1 MTELTGY
8 PTTPVAEHTEPP
20 QSPATPAPASPAA
33 ACWTPGQVAA
43 WLEEEDLQRY
53 AKSFSDAQVTGR
65 ALLGV
70 TYEDLRTLGVL
81 NLKHRAKILN
91 LVAALNKDTRS
102 ADKWPRSAN
111 DYELRPP
118 NLIQVSPGPYSAP
131 LPFDIPY
138 NLLQHSDPAVS
149 PPRAQSRLAAGA
161 SDQESLSSIAATVPP
176 RTKSIEAFPT
186 GWDARLPNPPHSVM
200 PTHTEHVAETVTQL
214 HEHQQQQ
221 QQRQPDSHRV
231 LRHIELP
238 PRIDSHMPPNLHIYP
253 PSLPRPALPARDD
266 SLLDVSAVE
275 STIMTPPSSAKSPL
289 RHEDSLPSPVG
300 FGDDRYYSGDQL
312 YSPRTS
318 SSEATLLEL
327 RPSRGRA
334 DSANSLRRAP
344 AIREHRSRSPLPHV
358 VPEQPNLQRPL
369 RRPPL
374 AITTDLGASYHY
386 PTSATPETPS
396 TPGLPHSDDRKDN
409 SEDSVL
415 AEAPPVVVR
424 PLSLNSSSESPIT
437 PFKLP
442 SLEDVFRK
450 DSMMDISAI
459 RARCIRVTGTD
470 HQSHIIDVAALTT
483 AKAISDRIFAKFNI
497 HDRDDQERYG
507 IYSLDAGGELDTEHS
522 LTGEDLVEICHS
534 RNAHLKAHLILMRP
548 DEPWPSSEPPTPTT
562 ESPLE
567 GPTEPLASPRTTRRR
582 RGFRQF
588 LSRLNSGDSHDS
600 QPAELPAPVA
610 PVEPPVV
617 EPPQPSSIPMLAPP
631 DQDGY
636 LIGDSDQSDDD
647 MLSAHG
653 VIQNLD
659 HFFGERPPTEVICE
673 NLENFFPALDRAE
686 SAPPLKMHIKETLA
700 RKRVSRAGT
709 VHSSF
714 GRRTSIHPPVGVS
727 ETESQL
733 TQEELAS
740 IRRTKRSAQTVS
752 RQWHDLVAMMKEDGD
767 TTAEE
772 LAEEAS
778 GPLEFL
784 SKEKAMLDSDSMHS
798 AEKSSIAPSFDF
810 GRRPMSYLSDH
821 VEVEG
826 TETKEGALPRLAR
839 VWTQRPT
846 RPLTNRNSSA
856 SLAGHSQTLRV
867 KYDSV
872 RRQSED
878 RTASGDKEWGPF
890 SRRGRGSRRPSTFSA
905 LRNAVA
911 SSDLPPFSGALT
923 TGAETD
929 ADADEDEPI
938 VVKPSTDQEP
948 PGAGTQLWVPE
959 QQVTIRVSDAEEPSV
974 RSTDPEPSVSG
985 TQLEVPEQEVTIR
998 ASDAEVDESR
1008 VVEPSAPSTDPEPPA
1023 ANPQS
1028 EFTEPN
1034 VPIHVSDVTDTP
1046 DEKKPSVQQTH
1057 DSAVMLSEAASTH
1070 VHDNDAPAENTAAAA
1085 AELEDLDGVERTQSI
1100 ARRAFTIAPDTPR
1113 EVEWVCGPL
1122 IGKGSY
1128 GKVYYGV
1135 NVKTGE
1141 ILAVKQVELAA
1152 KLPPRRNED
1161 VAGGGK
1167 AQPSPQAQVAGKKD
1181 VRRRMVD
1188 ALHREITL
1196 LKDLDHEN
1204 IVRYLGYDTK
1214 GKTIN
1219 VFLEYVSGGSVASS
1233 IATMGRFEE
1242 PLVRSLTCQILC
1254 GLGYLHERSIIHRD
1268 IKGGNILL
1276 DENGVAKI
1284 SDFGISKKNE
1294 YKFAYRFNS
1303 RMSLQGSVHW
1313 MAPEV
1318 IKGNGYSA
1326 KVDIWSLGCLILEMF
1341 TGFHPW
1347 RQLDELQTMWR
1358 LGKEN
1363 APPIPDWL
1371 SPQAQGFLAKCFAI
1385 DPDERP
1391 TAAELLTHPFADVDP
1406 ATFLDF
1412 HAYKEAA
1419 IEQKRLEE
1427 ASSDDA
1433 DYYWDG
1439 ASTASSW
1446 IGGGMS
1452 RSSVRRFQS
1461 AKRYTV
1467 ARRRFS
1473 QASSAMSFMSHDAPN
1488 TELAVTDVEEEDEEE
1503 EEEEKE
1509 GGVETKQEEGGNP
1522 VQVDNVP
1529 DAVAPMTEH

>member
-1 MTELTGY
+1 MTEVTGY
-8 PTTPVAEHTEPP
+8 PATPEAEHSEPP
-20 QSPATPAPASPAA
+20 RSPATPAPASPAA
-33 ACWTPGQVAA
+33 ACWTPIQVAA

-65 ALLGV
+65 ALLGI

-91 LVAALNKDTRS
+91 LIAALNKDTRA
-102 ADKWPRSAN
+102 ADQRPLSAN
-111 DYELRPP
+111 DYALRPP
-118 NLIQVSPGPYSAP
+118 NLTQVSPGPYSAP

-138 NLLQHSDPAVS
+138 NLLQHSDPSMS
-149 PPRAQSRLAAGA
+149 PPRAQSRMSASA
-161 SDQESLSSIAATVPP
+161 SDHESWASLAATVPP

-186 GWDARLPNPPHSVM
+186 GWDARPPNQPYAVL
-200 PTHTEHVAETVTQL
+200 PTHTEHVAETVTQTQFS
-214 HEHQQQQ
+214 EQQQQ
-221 QQRQPDSHRV
+221 QPETHRV

-238 PRIDSHMPPNLHIYP
+238 PRIDSHIPPNLHIYP
-253 PSLPRPALPARDD
+253 PTLPRPALPARDD

-275 STIMTPPSSAKSPL
+275 STIITPPSSAKSPL
-289 RHEDSLPSPVG
+289 RHEDSLPSPIG
-300 FGDDRYYSGDQL
+300 FADDRYHSDDQVS
-312 YSPRTS
+312 SPRAS
-318 SSEATLLEL
+318 SSGSTLLEL
-327 RPSRGRA
+327 RPSSRGRA

-344 AIREHRSRSPLPHV
+344 AIKEHRSRSPLPRV
-358 VPEQPNLQRPL
+358 GPEQQNLQRPL

-396 TPGLPHSDDRKDN
+396 TPGLPHSEDRKDTP
-409 SEDSVL
+409 EESVF
-415 AEAPPVVVR
+415 AAAPPVEVR
-424 PLSLNSSSESPIT
+424 PSSLNSATESPLT
-437 PFKLP
+437 PFKP
-442 SLEDVFRK
+442 PFLEDVFRK

-483 AKAISDRIFAKFNI
+483 AKSISDRIFAKFNI
-497 HDRDDQERYG
+497 HDKDEQERYG

-548 DEPWPSSEPPTPTT
+548 DEPWPSSEPPTPTLD
-562 ESPLE
+562 SPLE
-567 GPTEPLASPRTTRRR
+567 VPIEPLASPRTSRRR

-588 LSRLNSGDSHDS
+588 LSRLNSGDSHDL
-600 QPAELPAPVA
+600 QPAELPTPVP
-610 PVEPPVV
+610 PVEPPVAD
-617 EPPQPSSIPMLAPP
+617 PAPQPSSIPMLAPP

-636 LIGDSDQSDDD
+636 LPGDSDQSDDD
-647 MLSAHG
+647 MLTAHG

-686 SAPPLKMHIKETLA
+686 SAPPLKVHIKETLA

-714 GRRTSIHPPVGVS
+714 GRRTSIHPPVGPS
-727 ETESQL
+727 DAESQL
-733 TQEELAS
+733 TSEELAS
-740 IRRTKRSAQTVS
+740 IRRTQRSALTVS

-767 TTAEE
+767 TTTEE

-798 AEKSSIAPSFDF
+798 AEKSSIAPSFEF

-821 VEVEG
+821 MEVEE
-826 TETKEGALPRLAR
+826 TETKEGTLPRLAR
-839 VWTQRPT
+839 VWTQRTT
-846 RPLTNRNSSA
+846 RPLSNRNSSA

-867 KYDSV
+867 KHDFL

-878 RTASGDKEWGPF
+878 RTASGDPF

-905 LRNAVA
+905 LRNTVVF
-911 SSDLPPFSGALT
+911 SDLPPFNGAST
-923 TGAETD
+923 TSAGTD
-929 ADADEDEPI
+929 ADVEDDEFTA
-938 VVKPSTDQEP
+938 V
-948 PGAGTQLWVPE
+948 
-959 QQVTIRVSDAEEPSV
+959 EPSV
-974 RSTDPEPSVSG
+974 PPIDR
-985 TQLEVPEQEVTIR
+985 
-998 ASDAEVDESR
+998 
-1008 VVEPSAPSTDPEPPA
+1008 EPPA
-1023 ANPQS
+1023 ADPQLEIPEQDVAIYVS
-1028 EFTEPN
+1028 DHSDTPDEPKPS
-1034 VPIHVSDVTDTP
+1034 VQQTHDSPVIHVSDPDVKKPSVQQTQDSAVIHVSDHSGAP

-1057 DSAVMLSEAASTH
+1057 DSAVMLSDTTSTH
-1070 VHDNDAPAENTAAAA
+1070 VCDNDGALAENTAAAA
-1085 AELEDLDGVERTQSI
+1085 AELEDIDGVERTQSL

-1113 EVEWVCGPL
+1113 AVEWVCGPL

-1152 KLPPRRNED
+1152 KLPPRKED
-1161 VAGGGK
+1161 GGK
-1167 AQPSPQAQVAGKKD
+1167 EQAQPSSQPAAKKD

-1318 IKGNGYSA
+1318 IKGKGYSA

-1371 SPQAQGFLAKCFAI
+1371 SQEAQDFLAKCFAI

-1427 ASSDDA
+1427 ASSEDA

-1439 ASTASSW
+1439 ASTAGSW

-1467 ARRRFS
+1467 AKRRFS
-1473 QASSAMSFMSHDAPN
+1473 QASSAMSFVSYDAPN
-1488 TELAVTDVEEEDEEE
+1488 KELTVTNVEEE
-1503 EEEEKE
+1503 EEGEEEEQKRRE
-1509 GGVETKQEEGGNP
+1509 KGEVETTQEGGNL
-1522 VQVDNVP
+1522 VQADNVP
-1529 DAVAPMTEH
+1529 EAVVPLSEH